1 MDRCSFFTQ
10 QAEKILALPI
20 NIPVNHLGGYGPDGE
35 VIYRSHPFA
44 CPSTLVDH
52 QGHATATFQTNGSLA
67 FEVKLD
73 QGLDVQVLQG
83 SFDTVEKRETG
94 VLSGNCWIAFDY
106 NGQRKIAS
114 LVNPQAGWNL
124 TPDWIKLVKI
134 GDPQRAMWYCAGFPF
149 VGNSG
154 IQTAVR
160 VRLANNNFGPVL
172 IREIYI
178 KNTDPKTFFANL
190 WTCFDLHGTQR
201 FNYHKNLWYDA
212 GMPVSPT
219 ESVVTATVPH
229 ENILQIKCISSH
241 VFGCQ
246 VGEATCDYTDFIGDT
261 GSFSFLPAAVK
272 HGHLLKI
279 GAGARLNRFSTPTI
293 AANCFSLVLE
303 QDQFACVQQ
312 SLLYVTDAD
321 LIRHFQER
329 SGCSTPQ
336 YSMISDAFKHAAKD
350 LIESTSQLEKIFE
363 FETDPS
369 SVDHSPPFFIEL
381 PAKPAVATYMNSI
394 WVGVQELYEKCRA
407 HGAQLADGIE
417 LGTRDRAQDM
427 WPKMKE
433 DPGQVRQD
441 LLHALGFMY
450 ISEIVEPMVGH
461 QLTLGEKLPGM
472 FPRQFP
478 SRWLDRNGIVHND
491 NRPYADSPLWLIESL
506 VMYIQETGDIA
517 ILLEKVRSIQLSDIE
532 HPERS
537 GITGSN
543 RCFKVIDVVGHVF
556 ASYARHIQDSPYGL
570 AQVLFGDWCDPVD
583 MFGTSE
589 VGNPAT
595 RGQGRGAQ
603 VRLSAHLFLCLIA
616 MIDLVEIPSVN
627 EMLAR
632 EGVMND
638 YNVWR
643 SIADRLR
650 SSIIQWGWEE
660 SPDNLNDGFIDCIH
674 ELKLNG
680 TCPDYSHGEIGYTL
694 GSMCGSDF
702 DGVPRRLLTTQSY
715 CLEMLNIER
724 SYLTELSEREG
735 MICKLLSTV
744 DRLFFQQQLGLM
756 LFSTPVANTPQAV
769 RLVGRLGIVPPG
781 CAENGEYHHA
791 QMFMHRFRLNVAGQA
806 DKVWQQFKPSLSVT
820 RDESIGGPF
829 EMTSNSF
836 ASDPEDPH
844 YGKGMYFGLS
854 GSIDWMIEIFQKM
867 AGVELALHDERKPD
881 ISIKPVLP
889 GDVGGCMTFKR
900 LIFKILPGGTYKKI
914 PLTIQTKK
922 ASPQKQPG
930 ITINGKLV
938 KEACI
943 HDVSVYD
950 QLEVLIVL
958 P

>member
-20 NIPVNHLGGYGPDGE
+20 TIPVNRLGGYGPDGE

-52 QGHATATFQTNGSLA
+52 QGQATATFQTNGSLA

-73 QGLDVQVLQG
+73 QGLDVQVLHG
-83 SFDTVEKRETG
+83 SFDSVEKRETG
-94 VLSGNCWIAFDY
+94 VLSGNCWIEFNI
-106 NGQRKIAS
+106 NGERKIGS
-114 LVNPQAGWNL
+114 LVNPQMGWNL

-134 GDPQRAMWYCAGFPF
+134 GDPQRAMWYCAGFAF
-149 VGNSG
+149 AGNKG

-160 VRLANNNFGPVL
+160 VRLANGIHGPVL
-172 IREIYI
+172 VREVFI
-178 KNTDPKTFFANL
+178 KNTSPDIFLANL
-190 WTCFDLHGTQR
+190 WTYFDLHGTQR
-201 FNYHKNLWYDA
+201 FSYHKNLWYDA
-212 GMPVSPT
+212 GMPVNPT

-229 ENILQIKCISSH
+229 ENILQIKRISSH

-246 VGEATCDYTDFIGDT
+246 FEGATCDYTDFIGDT
-261 GSFSFLPAAVK
+261 GTFSLLPSAVMR
-272 HGHLLKI
+272 GHLLNK
-279 GAGARLNRFSTPTI
+279 GAGAQLNRFSTPII
-293 AANCFSLVLE
+293 AANCFSLALE
-303 QDQFACVQQ
+303 QDQYACVQQ
-312 SLLYVTDAD
+312 SLLYVTDAE
-321 LIRHFQER
+321 LIRHFQSR
-329 SGCSTPQ
+329 SSCSDPK
-336 YSMISDAFKHAAKD
+336 YSMISDAFKHAAED
-350 LIESTSQLEKIFE
+350 LIESTSQLQKIFE
-363 FETDPS
+363 VETDQK
-369 SVDHSPPFFIEL
+369 SVDHFPPFFIEL
-381 PAKPAVATYMNSI
+381 PANPAIATYMNSN

-433 DPGQVRQD
+433 DPGRVRHD
-441 LLHALGFMY
+441 LLHAFGFMY
-450 ISEIVEPMVGH
+450 VGEILEPMLGH
-461 QLTLGEKLPGM
+461 PLTLKEKLHGM

-478 SRWLDRNGIVHND
+478 SRWLDRNGVVHND

-506 VMYIQETGDIA
+506 SMYIRETGDTS
-517 ILLEKVRSIQLSDIE
+517 ILLEIVSSIQLSDME

-537 GITGSN
+537 GIIGSEF
-543 RCFKVIDVVGHVF
+543 CFKVIDVVGQVF
-556 ASYARHIQDSPYGL
+556 SSYARHIQDSPYGL

-616 MIDLVEIPSVN
+616 MIDLVEVPSV
-627 EMLAR
+627 R
-632 EGVMND
+632 ELLVRAGVMD
-638 YNVWR
+638 KCSIWQD
-643 SIADRLR
+643 IADRLR
-650 SSIIQWGWEE
+650 HSIIQWGWEE
-660 SPDNLNDGFIDCIH
+660 SLDGLSDGFIDCIH

-680 TCPDYSHGEIGYTL
+680 TCPNYSNGEIGYTL

-702 DGVPRRLLTTQSY
+702 DGVHRRLLTTQAY

-724 SYLTELSEREG
+724 SYLSELPERAG
-735 MICKLLSTV
+735 LICKLLSTV
-744 DRLFFQQQLGLM
+744 DRLFIQDQLGLM
-756 LFSTPVANTPQAV
+756 LFSTPVANTPQAM
-769 RLVGRLGIVPPG
+769 RMVGRLGVVPSG

-791 QMFMHRFRLNVAGQA
+791 QMFMHRFRLNVEGEV
-806 DKVWQQFKPSLSVT
+806 DRVWQQFKPSLSVT
-820 RDESIGGPF
+820 RDETIGGPF

-854 GSIDWMIEIFQKM
+854 GSIDWMVEIFQKM

-881 ISIKPVLP
+881 VFIKPVLP
-889 GDVGGCMTFKR
+889 EDVDGCMTFKR
-900 LIFKILPGGTYKKI
+900 LIFKTLPGGIYKKI

-922 ASPQKQPG
+922 TSPLNQPG
-930 ITINGKLV
+930 ITINGRLV
-938 KEACI
+938 DEACI
-943 HDVSVYD
+943 QDVSVYER
-950 QLEVLIVL
+950 LEVLIVT